1 MDKLVGRTLQVEEDM
16 FDVTIRVAGV
26 HMESRRLLEHL
37 GRGTFKLVMR
47 AHLQLH
53 FEGKAP
59 VREVVFNAP
68 GESKYMRL
76 NSTELMPGLTPP
88 TAPAP

>member
-1 MDKLVGRTLQVEEDM
+1 M
-16 FDVTIRVAGV
+16 FEVTIRVAGM
-26 HMESRRLLEHL
+26 HLQSGRLLEHL

-47 AHLQLH
+47 AHLQLY

-59 VREVVFNAP
+59 FREVVFNAP
-68 GESKYMRL
+68 GESKYMSV
-76 NSTELMPGLTPP
+76 NSTTELMPGLTPP